1 MSKPYAPGS
10 AQIHNPQVANVSVPF
25 VDLKQQYTSIKS
37 EVDAAIAN
45 LLTLIEPLLIG
56 FLGVTIGSIVIA
68 MYLPLFT
75 LIGKLSQGH

>member
-1 MSKPYAPGS
+1 M
-10 AQIHNPQVANVSVPF
+10 
-25 VDLKQQYTSIKS
+25 
-37 EVDAAIAN
+37 EVDGANELGRAYLVPYPEVDSAIAN

-75 LIGKLSQGH
+75 LIGKLSAGH

>member
-1 MSKPYAPGS
+1 MAAERSDIKADTIPAEDRGET
-10 AQIHNPQVANVSVPF
+10 VS
-25 VDLKQQYTSIKS
+25 LM
-37 EVDAAIAN
+37 
-45 LLTLIEPLLIG
+45 EPLLIG